1 MNNIKAFILFF
12 GTASFIF
19 YLFSFFTIMM
29 LNVLLE
35 KKLPLKHIFGISGI
49 ILAVFYILMFTGR
62 GFHINFLWNLSF
74 YLAVLIMYV
83 FFLAVLI
90 KLVSIPFHF
99 SPNLNLIILAVSVI
113 FIFVYGFY
121 NAAKLTVRTI
131 DITSDKVTKPYKFV
145 QISDVHLGTESLH
158 FLENIIGRIN
168 EISPDLVFITGDLLD
183 DDNLKPEDI
192 KVFSKMKTSAY
203 FITGNHERYL
213 QNSDD
218 FFKDCKVVKSLDH
231 SRRYDIFN
239 DEITVYG
246 LEWNRNNVMNKKS
259 EQAVYFD
266 EIETD
271 RNKFN
276 VFLNHEPA
284 LYEEAESEGM
294 DLMLSGHTHNGQIF
308 PFWLFVRMRYKY
320 MHGLYDIGKMKLY
333 VTSGTGV
340 WGPFMRVLTENE
352 IVIINLVPMKK

>member
-19 YLFSFFTIMM
+19 YLFTFFTVMM
-29 LNVLLE
+29 LNVLIE
-35 KKLPLKHIFGISGI
+35 KRLPVKYVFGVSGI
-49 ILAVFYILMFTGR
+49 VLAVFYVLMFSGR

-83 FFLAVLI
+83 LFLSVII
-90 KLVSIPFHF
+90 KLISLPFHF
-99 SPNLNLIILAVSVI
+99 SPALNFIILTVSVI
-113 FIFVYGFY
+113 FIFVHGFY
-121 NAAKLTVRTI
+121 NAAKLNIKTI
-131 DITSDKVTKPYKFV
+131 DITSEKISRPYKFV

-158 FLENIIGRIN
+158 FLENIIARIN
-168 EISPDLVFITGDLLD
+168 DISPDLVFITGDLLD

-192 KVFSKMKTSAY
+192 KLFSKMNPPAY

-213 QNSDD
+213 QNTDD
-218 FFKDCKVVKSLDH
+218 FFKDCKVVTTLDH
-231 SRRYDIFN
+231 NRRYDVFN
-239 DEITVYG
+239 EEITVYG
-246 LEWNRNNVMNKKS
+246 LEWNRNNVMNKRS

-266 EIETD
+266 NIETD
-271 RNKFN
+271 RKKFN
-276 VFLNHEPA
+276 IFLNHEPA
-284 LYEEAESEGM
+284 LYDEAEAKGM

-320 MHGLYDIGKMKLY
+320 MHGLYDIGNMKLY

-352 IVIINLVPMKK
+352 IVVLNLLPLK